1 MFCKLR
7 RNQPLTDSMHFKPPR
22 INFMTHLHS
31 LKGNLFL
38 CKIRKYQFKI
48 TIFAKILIL
57 MNELFTIAGHFVDLK
72 TIENIEPLGN
82 GLINDTYKIM
92 VKGEAK
98 PKYVLQRINNA
109 VFTDVDML
117 QNNIEAVT
125 NHIRKKYENQGV
137 DDINRRVL
145 HFLKADT
152 GKTYIVENEK
162 YWRVMDFIADSYTY
176 EAVTPEYA
184 YYAGRSFGDFESLLT
199 DLEMPIGEIIPDFH
213 NIEFRLKQLEDAVA
227 EDRVGQMREVEVQNF
242 VDKVREAADRM
253 CLGERLYREGK
264 LPKRICH
271 CDTKV
276 NNMLFDKDGNV
287 LCIIDLD
294 TIMPSFIFSD
304 FGDFLRSAA
313 NTGAED
319 DPNLDNIHFNM
330 EIFEAFTKGYLEGTK
345 KFLLPIEKE
354 NLPYAATLFPYMQAV
369 RFLTDY
375 INGNTYYKIK
385 YPTHNLVRT
394 RAQWKLYEVAVS
406 KLEEMKRIVHG

>member
-1 MFCKLR
+1 
-7 RNQPLTDSMHFKPPR
+7 
-22 INFMTHLHS
+22 
-31 LKGNLFL
+31 
-38 CKIRKYQFKI
+38 
-48 TIFAKILIL
+48 
-57 MNELFTIAGHFVDLK
+57 MNALFTIAGHFVDPK
-72 TIENIEPLGN
+72 TIASIEPLGN
-82 GLINDTYKIM
+82 GLINDTYKI
-92 VKGEAK
+92 VVQGEAK

-109 VFTDVDML
+109 VFTDVEML

-125 NHIRKKYENQGV
+125 SHIRQKYESQGV
-137 DDINRRVL
+137 KDINRRVL

-152 GKTYIVENEK
+152 GKTYVVADGK

-184 YYAGRSFGDFESLLT
+184 CYAGRSFGDFESLLT
-199 DLEMPIGEIIPDFH
+199 DLKAPIGEIIPDFH
-213 NIEFRLKQLEDAVA
+213 NIEFRLKQMEDAVA
-227 EDRVGQMREVEVQNF
+227 EDHIGQMREVEVKKF
-242 VDKVREAADRM
+242 VDKIREKAEEM

-294 TIMPSFIFSD
+294 TIMPSFVFSD

-319 DPNLDNIHFNM
+319 DQNLDNIHFNM
-330 EIFEAFTKGYLEGTK
+330 EIFKAFAKGYLEGTK
-345 KFLLPIEKE
+345 SFLLPIEKE

-385 YPTHNLVRT
+385 YATHNLVRT
-394 RAQWKLYEVAVS
+394 RAQWKLFEEARAKVD
-406 KLEEMKRIVHG
+406 EMKRILM

>member
-1 MFCKLR
+1 
-7 RNQPLTDSMHFKPPR
+7 
-22 INFMTHLHS
+22 
-31 LKGNLFL
+31 
-38 CKIRKYQFKI
+38 
-48 TIFAKILIL
+48 
-57 MNELFTIAGHFVDLK
+57 MNELFVIAGHFIDPN
-72 TIENIEPLGN
+72 TIEDITPLGN
-82 GLINDTYKIM
+82 GLINDTYKIV

-125 NHIRKKYENQGV
+125 DHIRQKYEKQGIK
-137 DDINRRVL
+137 DIDRRVL

-152 GKTYIVENEK
+152 GKAYVVENEK

-199 DLEMPIGEIIPDFH
+199 DLEAPIGEIIPDFH
-213 NIEFRLKQLEDAVA
+213 NIEFRLKQLDEAIVEDKVGRMNDPEVQAYVDKIKAVA
-227 EDRVGQMREVEVQNF
+227 DG
-242 VDKVREAADRM
+242 M

-294 TIMPSFIFSD
+294 TIMPSFVFSD

-313 NTGAED
+313 NTGTED
-319 DPNLDNIHFNM
+319 DQNIDNIHFNM
-330 EIFEAFTKGYLEGTK
+330 EIFKSFAEGYLEGTRS
-345 KFLLPIEKE
+345 FLLPIEKE

-369 RFLTDY
+369 RFFADY
-375 INGNTYYKIK
+375 INGDTYYKIR
-385 YPTHNLVRT
+385 YPEHNMVRT
-394 RAQWKLYEVAVS
+394 RAQWKLYEEVV
-406 KLEEMKRIVHG
+406 KCLPEMKQMLGV

>member
-1 MFCKLR
+1 MDNLS
-7 RNQPLTDSMHFKPPR
+7 QIAAHFIDP
-22 INFMTHLHS
+22 
-31 LKGNLFL
+31 
-38 CKIRKYQFKI
+38 
-48 TIFAKILIL
+48 
-57 MNELFTIAGHFVDLK
+57 K
-72 TIENIEPLGN
+72 TIETILPLGN

-92 VKGEAK
+92 VQGE
-98 PKYVLQRINNA
+98 PTYVLQRINNA

-117 QNNIEAVT
+117 QNNIVAVT
-125 NHIRKKYENQGV
+125 DHIRQKYEKQGV
-137 DDINRRVL
+137 KEINRRVL

-152 GKTYIVENEK
+152 GKSYIYEDDK

-176 EAVTPEYA
+176 DAVTPEYA
-184 YYAGRSFGDFESLLT
+184 YYAGLSFGDFESLLT
-199 DLEMPIGEIIPDFH
+199 DLKAPIGEIIPDFH
-213 NIEFRLKQLEDAVA
+213 NIEFRLKQMEDAIA
-227 EDRVGQMREVEVQNF
+227 EDRVGQMREVEVQKF
-242 VDKVREAADRM
+242 VEKIREAAERM

-264 LPKRICH
+264 LLKRICH

-276 NNMLFDKDGNV
+276 NNMLFDKEGNV

-294 TIMPSFIFSD
+294 TIMPSFVFFD
-304 FGDFLRSAA
+304 YGDFLRSAA

-319 DPNLDNIHFNM
+319 DPDLNNIHFNM

-345 KFLLPIEKE
+345 SFLLPIERE

-394 RAQWKLYEVAVS
+394 RAQWRLFEEAEKSLAGVKL
-406 KLEEMKRIVHG
+406 

>member
-1 MFCKLR
+1 M
-7 RNQPLTDSMHFKPPR
+7 NA
-22 INFMTHLHS
+22 
-31 LKGNLFL
+31 LF
-38 CKIRKYQFKI
+38 
-48 TIFAKILIL
+48 
-57 MNELFTIAGHFVDLK
+57 NIAGHFIDPEIIA
-72 TIENIEPLGN
+72 TIEPLGN

-92 VKGEAK
+92 VKGEDK

-125 NHIRKKYENQGV
+125 GHIRKKYESQGV
-137 DDINRRVL
+137 KDIGRRVL

-152 GKTYIVENEK
+152 GKTYILEDGK

-199 DLEMPIGEIIPDFH
+199 DLEAPIGEIIPDFH
-213 NIEFRLKQLEDAVA
+213 NIEFRLKQMEDAVA
-227 EDRVGQMREVEVQNF
+227 EDRVGQMREVEVQKF
-242 VDKVREAADRM
+242 VDKIRVVADEM

-294 TIMPSFIFSD
+294 TIMPSFVFSD

-319 DPNLDNIHFNM
+319 DPDLDNIHFNM
-330 EIFEAFTKGYLEGTK
+330 EIFKSFAKGYLEGTK
-345 KFLLPIEKE
+345 SFLLPIEKE

-385 YPTHNLVRT
+385 YPIHNLVRT
-394 RAQWKLYEVAVS
+394 RAQWKLYEEAVAH
-406 KLEEMKRIVHG
+406 LDEMKQALAL

>member
-1 MFCKLR
+1 
-7 RNQPLTDSMHFKPPR
+7 
-22 INFMTHLHS
+22 
-31 LKGNLFL
+31 
-38 CKIRKYQFKI
+38 
-48 TIFAKILIL
+48 
-57 MNELFTIAGHFVDLK
+57 MNELFSIAGHFIDSK

-82 GLINDTYKIM
+82 GLINDTYKII
-92 VKGEAK
+92 VQGQ

-125 NHIRKKYENQGV
+125 GHIRKKYEIQGV
-137 DDINRRVL
+137 KDIDRRVL
-145 HFLKADT
+145 HFLTADT
-152 GKTYIVENEK
+152 GKTYVVEDGK

-176 EAVTPEYA
+176 DTVTPGYA

-199 DLEMPIGEIIPDFH
+199 DLKAPIGEIIPDFH
-213 NIEFRLKQLEDAVA
+213 NIEFRLKQLDEAVA
-227 EDRVGQMREVEVQNF
+227 KDRVGQMREVEVQKL
-242 VDKVREAADRM
+242 VCWIRSVADDM

-287 LCIIDLD
+287 LCVIDLD
-294 TIMPSFIFSD
+294 TVMPSFVFSD

-319 DPNLDNIHFNM
+319 DPDLDNIHFNM
-330 EIFEAFTKGYLEGTK
+330 EIFGAFAKGYLEGTK
-345 KFLLPIEKE
+345 SFLLPIEKE

-375 INGNTYYKIK
+375 INGSTYYKIK

-394 RAQWKLYEVAVS
+394 RAQWRLYEEAV
-406 KLEEMKRIVHG
+406 KCLPEMKQMLDV

>member
-1 MFCKLR
+1 
-7 RNQPLTDSMHFKPPR
+7 
-22 INFMTHLHS
+22 
-31 LKGNLFL
+31 
-38 CKIRKYQFKI
+38 
-48 TIFAKILIL
+48 
-57 MNELFTIAGHFVDLK
+57 MNELFAIVGRFIDPSI
-72 TIENIEPLGN
+72 IEDITPLGN
-82 GLINDTYKIM
+82 GLINDTYKVI
-92 VKGEAK
+92 VEGQ

-109 VFTDVDML
+109 VFTDVEML

-125 NHIRKKYENQGV
+125 NHIRQKYERQGV
-137 DDINRRVL
+137 ADLGRRVL

-152 GKTYIVENEK
+152 GKTYVVEDDK
-162 YWRVMDFIADSYTY
+162 YWRVMDFIADSYSY
-176 EAVTPEYA
+176 EAVTPGYA

-199 DLEMPIGEIIPDFH
+199 DLEAPIGEIIPDFH
-213 NIEFRLKQLEDAVA
+213 NIEFRLKQLDEAVA
-227 EDRVGQMREVEVQNF
+227 KDCVGMMREVEVQNY
-242 VDKVREAADRM
+242 VYRIRSVADEM

-287 LCIIDLD
+287 LCVIDLD
-294 TIMPSFIFSD
+294 TVMPSFVFSD

-319 DPNLDNIHFNM
+319 DPDLDKVHFNM
-330 EIFEAFTKGYLEGTK
+330 EIFKSFTEGYLEGTK
-345 KFLLPIEKE
+345 SFLLPIEKE

-375 INGNTYYKIK
+375 INGNTYYKIQ

-394 RAQWKLYEVAVS
+394 RAQWKLYEEAV
-406 KLEEMKRIVHG
+406 KCLPEMKQMLGV

>member
-1 MFCKLR
+1 
-7 RNQPLTDSMHFKPPR
+7 
-22 INFMTHLHS
+22 
-31 LKGNLFL
+31 
-38 CKIRKYQFKI
+38 
-48 TIFAKILIL
+48 
-57 MNELFTIAGHFVDLK
+57 MNELFAIAGRFIDPN
-72 TIENIEPLGN
+72 NIEDITPLGN

-92 VKGEAK
+92 VSDQ

-109 VFTDVDML
+109 VFTDVEML

-125 NHIRKKYENQGV
+125 NHIRQKYERQGV
-137 DDINRRVL
+137 ADINRRVL

-152 GKTYIVENEK
+152 GKTYVVEDDK

-176 EAVTPEYA
+176 EAVTPGYA

-199 DLEMPIGEIIPDFH
+199 DLDTPIGEIIPDFH
-213 NIEFRLKQLEDAVA
+213 NIEFRLKQLDEAVA
-227 EDRVGQMREVEVQNF
+227 KDRVGMMREVEVKNY
-242 VDKVREAADRM
+242 VYRIRAVADEM

-276 NNMLFDKDGNV
+276 NNMLFDKEGDV

-294 TIMPSFIFSD
+294 TIMPSFVFSD

-319 DPNLDNIHFNM
+319 DPDLDNIHFNM
-330 EIFEAFTKGYLEGTK
+330 EIFKSFTEGYLEGTK
-345 KFLLPIEKE
+345 SFLLPIEKE

-375 INGNTYYKIK
+375 INGNTYYKIQ

-394 RAQWKLYEVAVS
+394 RAQWKLYEEAV
-406 KLEEMKRIVHG
+406 KCLPEMKQMLGV

>member
-1 MFCKLR
+1 
-7 RNQPLTDSMHFKPPR
+7 
-22 INFMTHLHS
+22 
-31 LKGNLFL
+31 
-38 CKIRKYQFKI
+38 
-48 TIFAKILIL
+48 
-57 MNELFTIAGHFVDLK
+57 MNELFAIAGRFIDPNI
-72 TIENIEPLGN
+72 IEDITPLGN

-92 VKGEAK
+92 VSDQ

-109 VFTDVDML
+109 VFTDVEML

-125 NHIRKKYENQGV
+125 NHIRQKYERQGV
-137 DDINRRVL
+137 ADINRRVL

-152 GKTYIVENEK
+152 GKTYVVEDDK

-176 EAVTPEYA
+176 EAVTPGYA

-199 DLEMPIGEIIPDFH
+199 DLDTPIGEIIPDFH
-213 NIEFRLKQLEDAVA
+213 NIEFRLKQLDEAVA
-227 EDRVGQMREVEVQNF
+227 KDSVGMMREVEVQNY
-242 VDKVREAADRM
+242 VYRIRAVADEM

-276 NNMLFDKDGNV
+276 NNMLFDKEGNV

-294 TIMPSFIFSD
+294 TIMPSFVFSD

-319 DPNLDNIHFNM
+319 DPDLDNIHFNM
-330 EIFEAFTKGYLEGTK
+330 EIFKSFTEGYLEGTK
-345 KFLLPIEKE
+345 SFLLPIEKE

-375 INGNTYYKIK
+375 INGNTYYKIQ

-394 RAQWKLYEVAVS
+394 RAQWKLYEEAV
-406 KLEEMKRIVHG
+406 KCLPEMKQMLGV

>member
-1 MFCKLR
+1 
-7 RNQPLTDSMHFKPPR
+7 
-22 INFMTHLHS
+22 
-31 LKGNLFL
+31 
-38 CKIRKYQFKI
+38 
-48 TIFAKILIL
+48 
-57 MNELFTIAGHFVDLK
+57 MNELFAIAGHFVDPN
-72 TIENIEPLGN
+72 TIEDITPLGN
-82 GLINDTYKIM
+82 GLINDTYKIV
-92 VKGEAK
+92 VKGETK

-117 QNNIEAVT
+117 QNNIDAVT
-125 NHIRKKYENQGV
+125 NHIRKKYESQGMA
-137 DDINRRVL
+137 DIDRRVL

-152 GKTYIVENEK
+152 GKTYILENEK
-162 YWRVMDFIADSYTY
+162 YWRVMDFIPDSYTY

-199 DLEMPIGEIIPDFH
+199 NLEASIGEIIPNFH
-213 NIEFRLKQLEDAVA
+213 NIEFRLKQLDEAVA
-227 EDRVGQMREVEVQNF
+227 EDKVGRLNDPEVQAY
-242 VDKVREAADRM
+242 VAKIKAVADEM

-294 TIMPSFIFSD
+294 TIMPSFVFSD

-319 DPNLDNIHFNM
+319 DPDLDHIHFNM
-330 EIFEAFTKGYLEGTK
+330 EVFKAFAKGYLEGTRS
-345 KFLLPIEKE
+345 FLLPIEKE

-369 RFLTDY
+369 RFFADY
-375 INGNTYYKIK
+375 INGDTYYKIR
-385 YPTHNLVRT
+385 YPEHNLVRT
-394 RAQWKLYEVAVS
+394 RAQWKLYEEATAA
-406 KLEEMKRIVHG
+406 LPEMKAVIEEFA

>member
-1 MFCKLR
+1 
-7 RNQPLTDSMHFKPPR
+7 
-22 INFMTHLHS
+22 
-31 LKGNLFL
+31 
-38 CKIRKYQFKI
+38 
-48 TIFAKILIL
+48 
-57 MNELFTIAGHFVDLK
+57 MNELFAIAGHFIDPN
-72 TIENIEPLGN
+72 TIEDITPLGN

-92 VKGEAK
+92 VKGEAN

-125 NHIRKKYENQGV
+125 DHIRQKYEKQGIK
-137 DDINRRVL
+137 DIDRRVL

-152 GKTYIVENEK
+152 GKAYVVENEK
-162 YWRVMDFIADSYTY
+162 YWRVMDFIADSFTY
-176 EAVTPEYA
+176 EAVTPGYA
-184 YYAGRSFGDFESLLT
+184 YFAGRSFGDFESLLT
-199 DLEMPIGEIIPDFH
+199 DLDAPIGEIIPDFH
-213 NIEFRLKQLEDAVA
+213 NIEFRLKQLDEAVA
-227 EDRVGQMREVEVQNF
+227 KDCAGMMREVEVQNF
-242 VDKVREAADRM
+242 VYRIRAVADEM

-294 TIMPSFIFSD
+294 TIMPSFVFSD

-313 NTGAED
+313 NTSAED

-330 EIFEAFTKGYLEGTK
+330 EIFKSFAEGYLEGTK
-345 KFLLPIEKE
+345 SFLLPIEKE

-375 INGNTYYKIK
+375 INGNTYYKIQ

-394 RAQWKLYEVAVS
+394 RAQWKLYEEAV
-406 KLEEMKRIVHG
+406 KCLPEMKQMLGV

>member
-1 MFCKLR
+1 
-7 RNQPLTDSMHFKPPR
+7 
-22 INFMTHLHS
+22 
-31 LKGNLFL
+31 
-38 CKIRKYQFKI
+38 
-48 TIFAKILIL
+48 
-57 MNELFTIAGHFVDLK
+57 MNALYTIAGHFIDPK
-72 TIENIEPLGN
+72 TIESIEPLGN

-125 NHIRKKYENQGV
+125 NHIRKKYESQGV
-137 DDINRRVL
+137 ADLNRRVL

-152 GKTYIVENEK
+152 GKTYVYEDEK
-162 YWRVMDFIADSYTY
+162 YWRVMDFIVDSYTY

-199 DLEMPIGEIIPDFH
+199 DLEAPIGEIIPDFH

-227 EDRVGQMREVEVQNF
+227 EDRGGRMKEIEVKEF
-242 VDKVREAADRM
+242 VDKIRAVVDEM

-294 TIMPSFIFSD
+294 TIMPSFVFSD

-319 DPNLDNIHFNM
+319 DPDLDNIHFNM
-330 EIFEAFTKGYLEGTK
+330 EIFKAFAKGYLEGTK
-345 KFLLPIEKE
+345 SFLLPIEKE

-375 INGNTYYKIK
+375 INGDIYYKIK

-394 RAQWKLYEVAVS
+394 RAQWRLYEEAVAH
-406 KLEEMKRIVHG
+406 LEEMKQVVVPIL